1 MFEKIIYINDE
12 GASIKVKEGA
22 QLVTN
27 LMNLHVIFEDDK
39 KKILGEIDDIS
50 EDTVKARFL
59 GEFQNNRFVGGVIRK
74 PNLNATVRIITPE
87 EMNLIVG

>member
-50 EDTVKARFL
+50 EDTVKENFKIIVL
-59 GEFQNNRFVGGVIRK
+59 LVESFENRI
-74 PNLNATVRIITPE
+74 
-87 EMNLIVG
+87 